1 MPESSPLRIGVD
13 ARELVS
19 APTGVGR
26 YLGEL
31 LRRWAQRPD
40 APCRRFF
47 LYVPARSRGEAEAF
61 SRDPI
66 ASACEIRE
74 VQGSGGTW
82 WEQIQLPSAAARD
95 RLAVFFAPAYTAPLR
110 LRVPTVVAIHDV
122 SYMAHPEWFP
132 WRTGLRRRWLTRWS
146 AARSVAVLTCSGFSR
161 QEIALH
167 TGLPPGRIEVTRY
180 GFAATTVSSPGP
192 ESLRE
197 PLVLYAGSIFNRR
210 HVPDLIRAFAKL
222 AGGHPAARL
231 VVAGENRT
239 YPREDPAGLAAS
251 LGLGDRVEFRAYVS
265 DRELG
270 ELYARARVF
279 AFLSEYEGFGM
290 TPLEA
295 LSAGVPILVYDTP
308 VAREIYGAAAA
319 FAPIGDV
326 EAVAVALERL
336 IADERERARILDRAP
351 AVLARYSWDETA
363 EVTLAAI
370 ERAARETGH
379 KERGTGN
386 EERAPSTPSRA
397 RSTQHSAPS
406 TGNPVLSIVIV
417 SYNARADLERCLRSL
432 ADAPPETPHEIVV
445 VDNASPD
452 LSAEAVRDRWPAVR
466 LIALDRN
473 RGFAAACNAGIR
485 AGGAE
490 LVLLLNSDTIVPP
503 GALDRLVARLRAEP
517 AAAVAGP
524 RLVDE
529 VGRPELSFGSMIGP
543 FAELRQK
550 TLTRLAARRT
560 APIVRYVERATS
572 REGFPDWVSGACL
585 LVRRAD
591 AEAVGLLDERF
602 FLYTEDVDFCAALRA
617 RGRRIL
623 FTPVAQVVHLR
634 GRSRQAAP
642 GASETAY
649 RLSQLAFYAKHHPRW
664 APWLRLYLRV
674 RGRLPR

>member
-1 MPESSPLRIGVD
+1 M
-13 ARELVS
+13 
-19 APTGVGR
+19 
-26 YLGEL
+26 
-31 LRRWAQRPD
+31 
-40 APCRRFF
+40 
-47 LYVPARSRGEAEAF
+47 
-61 SRDPI
+61 
-66 ASACEIRE
+66 
-74 VQGSGGTW
+74 
-82 WEQIQLPSAAARD
+82 
-95 RLAVFFAPAYTAPLR
+95 
-110 LRVPTVVAIHDV
+110 
-122 SYMAHPEWFP
+122 
-132 WRTGLRRRWLTRWS
+132 
-146 AARSVAVLTCSGFSR
+146 
-161 QEIALH
+161 
-167 TGLPPGRIEVTRY
+167 
-180 GFAATTVSSPGP
+180 
-192 ESLRE
+192 
-197 PLVLYAGSIFNRR
+197 
-210 HVPDLIRAFAKL
+210 
-222 AGGHPAARL
+222 
-231 VVAGENRT
+231 
-239 YPREDPAGLAAS
+239 
-251 LGLGDRVEFRAYVS
+251 
-265 DRELG
+265 
-270 ELYARARVF
+270 
-279 AFLSEYEGFGM
+279 
-290 TPLEA
+290 
-295 LSAGVPILVYDTP
+295 
-308 VAREIYGAAAA
+308 
-319 FAPIGDV
+319 
-326 EAVAVALERL
+326 
-336 IADERERARILDRAP
+336 
-351 AVLARYSWDETA
+351 
-363 EVTLAAI
+363 
-370 ERAARETGH
+370 
-379 KERGTGN
+379 
-386 EERAPSTPSRA
+386 
-397 RSTQHSAPS
+397 
-406 TGNPVLSIVIV
+406 

-529 VGRPELSFGSMIGP
+529 AGRPELSFGSMIGP
-543 FAELRQK
+543 VAELRQK
-550 TLTRLAARRT
+550 TLTRLVARRT

-617 RGRRIL
+617 RGRRVL

-649 RLSQLAFYAKHHPRW
+649 RLSQLAFYAKHHPQW